1 MSAMSEREQL
11 LSQLRDIHLPAAD
24 APASATTGPLTAILI
39 VLAIVAAFA
48 LLRRWQRRRLY
59 AALAEL
65 RRIGRRHAR
74 DGDAAA
80 LARELA
86 ALLRR
91 QAMRCFPGAPVAAM
105 VDAEWLAFLDAH
117 GGGGAFSTGP
127 GAALTSLP
135 YRAPGAAPVD
145 APGMLQLAERW
156 LRANPG

>member
-1 MSAMSEREQL
+1 MSAMSERDQL
-11 LSQLRDIHLPAAD
+11 LAQLRDIHLPAAD
-24 APASATTGPLTAILI
+24 APAALATGPLAALGLALIL
-39 VLAIVAAFA
+39 LAAFVMF
-48 LLRRWQRRRLY
+48 RRWQRRRLY